1 MIGDEMKHQTL
12 NLTGLRISALALKLG
27 MSRQNFY
34 KGRIARQRAEVDAEL
49 VEQLVKGERMLQPR
63 LGGRKL
69 FKILAPVLENE
80 GIKLGRDRFF
90 DILREKGLLVPPL
103 PKSPGTT
110 RFEPSLPVFLN
121 LVAALVL
128 TGPNQAWAA
137 DITYI
142 RTDEGFLY
150 LSLITDMWSRKIVGF
165 HVGANLET
173 EGPLTALSMALSSLT
188 YGEKPV
194 HHSDRGCQYASHL
207 YVGKLKEAG
216 LQVSMTE
223 ELHCYENAI
232 AERVNGILK
241 QEYHLGFCFR
251 NKNQAKTA
259 VKEAV
264 FLYNT
269 RRPHKSLDYETPEK
283 MHGIAA

>member
-1 MIGDEMKHQTL
+1 MIGDEKKLHTS
-12 NLTGLRISALALKLG
+12 ISALAEKLG

-34 KGRIARQRAEVDAEL
+34 RRRIARHKAEINARL
-49 VEQLVKGERMLQPR
+49 VEQLVRRERALQPR

-69 FKILAPVLENE
+69 FKIFAPVLKKE

-90 DILREKGLLVPPL
+90 AVLREKGLLVPPL
-103 PKSPGTT
+103 PKSPTTT
-110 RFEPSLPVFLN
+110 RFEPSLPVFHN
-121 LVAALVL
+121 LAAGLAL

-142 RTDEGFLY
+142 RTDEGYLY

-165 HVGANLET
+165 HVGDSLET
-173 EGPLTALSMALSSLT
+173 EGALSALDMALATLG

-194 HHSDRGCQYASHL
+194 HHSDRGCQYASHR
-207 YVGKLKEAG
+207 YVGRLSEAG
-216 LQVSMTE
+216 LQISMTE
-223 ELHCYENAI
+223 EMHCYENAM

-241 QEYHLGFCFR
+241 QEYYIGSCFR
-251 NKNQAKTA
+251 NRDQAKEA

-264 FLYNT
+264 YLYNT
-269 RRPHKSLDYETPEK
+269 RRPHMSLDYETPEK
-283 MHGIAA
+283 MHRIAA

>member
-1 MIGDEMKHQTL
+1 MIGDEMNMQTS
-12 NLTGLRISALALKLG
+12 ISALALKLG

-34 KGRIARQRAEVDAEL
+34 KGRIARRREEVDVLLIGE
-49 VEQLVKGERMLQPR
+49 LVKGERALQPR

-69 FKILAPVLENE
+69 FKILAVVLENE

-110 RFEPSLPVFLN
+110 RFEPSLPVFGN
-121 LVAALVL
+121 LVASLEL

-142 RTDEGFLY
+142 RSDEGFLY
-150 LSLITDMWSRKIVGF
+150 LSLITDMWSRKIVGY
-165 HVGANLET
+165 HLASSLET
-173 EGPLTALSMALSSLT
+173 EGALSALAMALASLRE
-188 YGEKPV
+188 GAKPV

-207 YVGKLKEAG
+207 YVGKLQEAG
-216 LQVSMTE
+216 LQISMTE
-223 ELHCYENAI
+223 ELHCYENAM

-241 QEYHLGFCFR
+241 QEYYLGRCFR
-251 NKNQAKTA
+251 NKEQAEAA

-264 FLYNT
+264 YLYNT
-269 RRPHKSLDYETPEK
+269 RRPHKSLGYETPEK
-283 MHGIAA
+283 KHRTAA

>member
-1 MIGDEMKHQTL
+1 MIGDATKRHTS
-12 NLTGLRISALALKLG
+12 ISALAVKLG

-34 KGRIARQRAEVDAEL
+34 KGRRARVKAEADADL
-49 VEQLVKGERMLQPR
+49 VEQLVRGERSLQPR

-69 FKILAPVLENE
+69 FKILVPLLENE

-90 DILREKGLLVPPL
+90 TILREKGLLVPPL
-103 PKSPGTT
+103 PKSPRTT
-110 RFEPSLPVFLN
+110 RFEPSLPAFHN
-121 LVAALVL
+121 LAAGLEL

-165 HVGANLET
+165 HVGDSLET
-173 EGPLTALSMALSSLT
+173 EGALAALAMALASVRS
-188 YGEKPV
+188 GAKPV

-207 YVGKLKEAG
+207 YVGKLQEAG
-216 LQVSMTE
+216 LQISMTE
-223 ELHCYENAI
+223 ELHCYENAM

-241 QEYHLGFCFR
+241 QEYYIGSCFR
-251 NKNQAKTA
+251 NKNQAKAA

-264 FLYNT
+264 YLYNI
-269 RRPHKSLDYETPEK
+269 RRPHISLDYETPEK
-283 MHGIAA
+283 MHGGAA

>member
-1 MIGDEMKHQTL
+1 MIWDEKKGHTS
-12 NLTGLRISALALKLG
+12 ISALTLKLG
-27 MSRQNFY
+27 MSRQNYY
-34 KGRIARQRAEVDAEL
+34 KRRRARQRAEANSEL
-49 VEQLVKGERMLQPR
+49 VEQLVRGERALQPR

-69 FKILAPVLENE
+69 FKILAEVLEKE

-90 DILREKGLLVPPL
+90 AILREKGLLVPPL

-110 RFEPSLPVFLN
+110 RFVPSLPVFHN
-121 LVAALVL
+121 LVAGLEL

-165 HVGANLET
+165 HVGASLET
-173 EGPLTALSMALSSLT
+173 EGALSALAMALGSLT
-188 YGEKPV
+188 GGAKPV

-207 YVGKLKEAG
+207 YVGKLREAG

-223 ELHCYENAI
+223 ELHCYENAL

-241 QEYHLGFCFR
+241 QEYYIGSCFR
-251 NKNQAKTA
+251 NKDQAKTA

-264 FLYNT
+264 YLYNT
-269 RRPHKSLDYETPEK
+269 RRPHKSLEYQTPEK
-283 MHGIAA
+283 MHRTAA

>member
-1 MIGDEMKHQTL
+1 MIGEEMNCQISISE
-12 NLTGLRISALALKLG
+12 LTRKLG

-34 KGRIARQRAEVDAEL
+34 KTRTVRNKAEVDAEL
-49 VEQLVKGERMLQPR
+49 IEQLVRGERSLQPR

-69 FKILAPVLENE
+69 FKILHPVLENA
-80 GIKLGRDRFF
+80 GIKAGRDRFF

-103 PKSPGTT
+103 PKSPRTT
-110 RFEPSLPVFLN
+110 RFEPSLPVFRN
-121 LVAALVL
+121 LVAGLEL

-150 LSLITDMWSRKIVGF
+150 LSLITDMWSRKIIGF
-165 HVGANLET
+165 HVGDSLET
-173 EGPLTALSMALSSLT
+173 EGALLALAMALSTLK
-188 YGEKPV
+188 YGVKPM

-207 YVGKLKEAG
+207 YVEKLRRAE
-216 LQVSMTE
+216 LQISMTE
-223 ELHCYENAI
+223 ELHCYENAM

-241 QEYHLGFCFR
+241 QEYYIGSCFR
-251 NKNQAKTA
+251 NKNQAKAT

-264 FLYNT
+264 YLYNT

-283 MHGIAA
+283 MHRMVA

>member
-1 MIGDEMKHQTL
+1 MRL
-12 NLTGLRISALALKLG
+12 
-27 MSRQNFY
+27 
-34 KGRIARQRAEVDAEL
+34 RAEVDALL
-49 VEQLVKGERMLQPR
+49 VEQLVRGERALQPR

-69 FKILAPVLENE
+69 FKILIPVLKNE

-110 RFEPSLPVFLN
+110 RFESSLPVFHN
-121 LVAALVL
+121 LVAGL
-128 TGPNQAWAA
+128 TLSGPNQAWAA

-165 HVGANLET
+165 NVGESLET
-173 EGPLTALSMALSSLT
+173 EGALKALAMALASLRC
-188 YGEKPV
+188 GAKPI

-216 LQVSMTE
+216 LKISMTE
-223 ELHCYENAI
+223 ELHCYENAL

-241 QEYHLGFCFR
+241 QEYYIGSCFR
-251 NKNQAKTA
+251 NKDQAKKA

-264 FLYNT
+264 YLYNT
-269 RRPHKSLDYETPEK
+269 RRPHKSLYYKIPEK
-283 MHGIAA
+283 MHRTAA

>member
-1 MIGDEMKHQTL
+1 MIGDAMSL
-12 NLTGLRISALALKLG
+12 NTNISALAVKLG

-34 KGRIARQRAEVDAEL
+34 KGRRARVKAEVDAEL
-49 VEQLVKGERMLQPR
+49 VEHLVRGERSLQPR

-69 FKILAPVLENE
+69 FKILVPLLENE

-90 DILREKGLLVPPL
+90 NILREKGLLVPPL
-103 PKSPGTT
+103 PKSPRTT
-110 RFEPSLPVFLN
+110 RFEPCLPVFHN
-121 LVAALVL
+121 LVAGLEL

-150 LSLITDMWSRKIVGF
+150 LSLITDMWSRKIVGL
-165 HVGANLET
+165 HVGDSLET
-173 EGPLTALSMALSSLT
+173 EGALAALAMALASLRSGT
-188 YGEKPV
+188 KPV

-207 YVGKLKEAG
+207 YVGKLQEAG
-216 LQVSMTE
+216 LQISMTE
-223 ELHCYENAI
+223 ELHCYENAM

-241 QEYHLGFCFR
+241 QEYYIGSCFR
-251 NKNQAKTA
+251 NKNQAKAA

-264 FLYNT
+264 YLYNT
-269 RRPHKSLDYETPEK
+269 RRPHISLDYETPEK
-283 MHGIAA
+283 MHGTAA

>member
-1 MIGDEMKHQTL
+1 MIGEEL
-12 NLTGLRISALALKLG
+12 NWYTSINALTKKLG
-27 MSRQNFY
+27 MTRQNFY
-34 KGRIARQRAEVDAEL
+34 KGRSARVRAEVDAAF
-49 VEQLVKGERMLQPR
+49 VEQLVRSERALQPR

-69 FKILAPVLENE
+69 LKILVPVFKSK

-103 PKSPGTT
+103 PKSPVTT
-110 RFEPSLPVFLN
+110 RFEPSLPVFHN
-121 LVAALVL
+121 LVSGLAL
-128 TGPNQAWAA
+128 TGTNQAWAA

-165 HVGANLET
+165 HVGDSLET
-173 EGPLTALSMALSSLT
+173 EGALFALSMALASLR
-188 YGEKPV
+188 YGAKPV

-216 LQVSMTE
+216 LQISMTE
-223 ELHCYENAI
+223 EFHCYENAM
-232 AERVNGILK
+232 AERMNGILK
-241 QEYHLGFCFR
+241 QEYYIGSCFK

-259 VKEAV
+259 VKQAV
-264 FLYNT
+264 YLYNT
-269 RRPHKSLDYETPEK
+269 RRPHKSLDYETPEN
-283 MHGIAA
+283 MHRTAA

>member
-1 MIGDEMKHQTL
+1 MIGNEINRPL
-12 NLTGLRISALALKLG
+12 SISALALKLG

-34 KGRIARQRAEVDAEL
+34 KGRSARGRAEVDAGL
-49 VEQLVKGERMLQPR
+49 VEQLVRGERALQPR

-69 FKILAPVLENE
+69 FKILVPMLKIE
-80 GIKLGRDRFF
+80 GVKLGRDRFF
-90 DILREKGLLVPPL
+90 AILREKGLLVPPL

-110 RFEPSLPVFLN
+110 RFEPSLPVFHN
-121 LVAALVL
+121 LVSGLEL
-128 TGPNQAWAA
+128 TGPDQAWAA
-137 DITYI
+137 DITYV

-165 HVGANLET
+165 HVGESLET
-173 EGPLTALSMALSSLT
+173 EGALSALSMALASLRC
-188 YGEKPV
+188 GAKPV

-216 LQVSMTE
+216 LQISMTE
-223 ELHCYENAI
+223 ELHCYENAM

-241 QEYHLGFCFR
+241 QEYYIGFCFK
-251 NKNQAKTA
+251 NKDQAKKA

-283 MHGIAA
+283 MHGTAA

>member
-1 MIGDEMKHQTL
+1 MIGEAMKRHTS
-12 NLTGLRISALALKLG
+12 ISALAGKLG
-27 MSRQNFY
+27 MTRQNYY
-34 KGRIARQRAEVDAEL
+34 KGRSARLRAETDAEL
-49 VEQLVKGERMLQPR
+49 VEHLARGERSLQPR

-69 FKILAPVLENE
+69 FKILTPVLENE

-90 DILREKGLLVPPL
+90 TILRKKGLLVPSL
-103 PKSPGTT
+103 PKSQRTT
-110 RFEPSLPVFLN
+110 RFDPCLPVFHN
-121 LVAALVL
+121 LVAGLEL
-128 TGPNQAWAA
+128 TGPDQAWAA

-165 HVGANLET
+165 HAGDSLET
-173 EGPLTALSMALSSLT
+173 EGALAALAMALASLRS
-188 YGEKPV
+188 GAKPV

-207 YVGKLKEAG
+207 YVGKLREAG
-216 LQVSMTE
+216 LQISMTE
-223 ELHCYENAI
+223 ELHCYENAM

-241 QEYHLGFCFR
+241 QEYYIGSCFR
-251 NKNQAKTA
+251 NKNQAKAA

-283 MHGIAA
+283 MHGTAA

>member
-1 MIGDEMKHQTL
+1 MNRHAS
-12 NLTGLRISALALKLG
+12 ISALAFKLG

-34 KGRIARQRAEVDAEL
+34 KGRIARRRAEVDALL
-49 VEQLVKGERMLQPR
+49 VEQLVKGERALQPR

-69 FKILAPVLENE
+69 FKILTPVLEKE

-110 RFEPSLPVFLN
+110 KFEPSLPVFHN
-121 LVAALVL
+121 LVATLKL

-165 HVGANLET
+165 HVGASLET
-173 EGPLTALSMALSSLT
+173 EGALSALAMALASLR
-188 YGEKPV
+188 GCAKPV

-207 YVGKLKEAG
+207 YVGKLREAE

-223 ELHCYENAI
+223 ELHCYENAM

-241 QEYHLGFCFR
+241 QEYYIGSCFR
-251 NKNQAKTA
+251 NKNQAKKA
-259 VKEAV
+259 VKQAV
-264 FLYNT
+264 YLYNT
-269 RRPHKSLDYETPEK
+269 RRPHTSLDYQTPEE
-283 MHGIAA
+283 MHRTAA